1 MALFFYGL
9 STSFSIRSSL
19 SLHQSFKINYMDTN
33 EIIRLFT
40 NGPIDFEDIES
51 KKLECTY
58 GIQLVQKSTSRSDTR
73 HNQSDKDWIVNQVL
87 GWGGSLKDEY
97 PYRWDITSDASV
109 VCHRSNFVEFLFFDL
124 IVLSKEEQDTIFKE
138 KEKAE
143 LEALERARI
152 VDILTP
158 VLIHQMMPF
167 SKVHTGFLEINY
179 GIHLKQIKRGM
190 HMNMR
195 YKPRNGSENWVA
207 NQVLC
212 WGSNTGWD
220 ITTDGKIACCRI
232 NYDDYVNFEIEVL
245 TNEQIEEYK
254 KKNIVDPTDA
264 LKKLQVLKKM
274 FDEGLI
280 TINEYDLKK
289 EELLKLY
296 H

>member
-1 MALFFYGL
+1 
-9 STSFSIRSSL
+9 
-19 SLHQSFKINYMDTN
+19 MDTN
-33 EIIRLFT
+33 KIIKLFT
-40 NGPIDFEDIES
+40 NGHIVFEDIIS
-51 KKLECTY
+51 KRLECAY
-58 GIQLVQKSTSRSDTR
+58 GIQLVQKGKSRFDTR
-73 HNQSDKDWIVNQVL
+73 HNNSNLEWIVNKEL
-87 GWGGSLKDEY
+87 GWGGSMKDDY

-109 VCHRSNFVEFLFFDL
+109 VCYRSNFVEYTFFDL
-124 IVLSKEEQDTIFKE
+124 IVLSKEEQANIIKE

-152 VDILTP
+152 VGILTK

-179 GIHLKQIKRGM
+179 GIHLKQTQRGM
-190 HMNMR
+190 HMNMK
-195 YKPRNGSENWVA
+195 YKPRYGNVNWVA

-245 TNEQIEEYK
+245 TQEQIEEYK
-254 KKNIVDPTDA
+254 DKEQVVPDDSF
-264 LKKLQVLKKM
+264 KKLQVLKKM
-274 FDEGLI
+274 LEADLI
-280 TINEYDLKK
+280 SSKEYAIKK

-296 H
+296 N